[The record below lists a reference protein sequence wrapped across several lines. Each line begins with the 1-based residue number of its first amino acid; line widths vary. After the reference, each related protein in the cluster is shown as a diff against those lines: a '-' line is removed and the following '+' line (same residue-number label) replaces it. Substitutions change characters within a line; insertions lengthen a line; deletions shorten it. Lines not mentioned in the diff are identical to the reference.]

1 MWKYNTHLYFQNE
14 SRSSSIGQPIDQ
26 LRKSC
31 CTRLFIGGSER
42 NKLVISRTP
51 STYYAKY
58 QNFDGGLL
66 AAGDHKV
73 TGFCPCTSRTSG
85 IARFLHWLHREL
97 CDGMGSKGEGTADVL
112 DAMAQV
118 TGKAGRGAEISLQNE
133 GRKVDYKAQGREQ
146 VDEVELKIKFPQSLL
161 QKDDV

>member
-58 QNFDGGLL
+58 KNFDGGLL
-66 AAGDHKV
+66 ADGDKKSSV
-73 TGFCPCTSRTSG
+73 CPCTSRT
-85 IARFLHWLHREL
+85 LHREL
-97 CDGMGSKGEGTADVL
+97 CDGMESKGEGTADVL

-118 TGKAGRGAEISLQNE
+118 TGKGGRGAEISLH
-133 GRKVDYKAQGREQ
+133 RKAAQLTTK
-146 VDEVELKIKFPQSLL
+146 LKDGSR
-161 QKDDV
+161 